1 MNEVCL
7 TAAEPLWRNEILFM
21 EKIKSFKPL
30 LITRWT
36 SPVEAGLSKARQALE
51 YFLCI
56 LVVAGL
62 GYVDYLTGV
71 EIVIFSFYLI
81 PIRVAAMRLG
91 LVGGIVL
98 SMSATLAWVMS
109 DYFGG
114 QLYSNQLVAAWNI
127 MVRLMSFLV
136 VAWLSARNAALFAE
150 ERAQS
155 AELRKALSEIKLIE
169 GLLPICATC
178 KKIRDE
184 HGLWNP
190 LENYIQQH
198 SAATFTHSM
207 CPDCARQWAKEAGID
222 YEPDSK

>member
-1 MNEVCL
+1 MNEACPP
-7 TAAEPLWRNEILFM
+7 AAEPLWRNEILFM
-21 EKIKSFKPL
+21 EKIKSLKPL

-36 SPVEAGLSKARQALE
+36 SPAEAGLSKARQALE

-81 PIRVAAMRLG
+81 PIRVASMRLG
-91 LVGGIVL
+91 LVGGIVV

-127 MVRLMSFLV
+127 LVRLMSFLV

-150 ERAQS
+150 ERATS
-155 AELRKALSEIKLIE
+155 NRLRQALSEIKLIE
-169 GLLPICATC
+169 GLLPICANC

-184 HGLWNP
+184 NAQWNV
-190 LENYIQQH
+190 LEDYLQQH

-207 CPDCARQWAKEAGID
+207 CPDCARRWAKEAGID
-222 YEPDSK
+222 YEPESK

>member
-1 MNEVCL
+1 
-7 TAAEPLWRNEILFM
+7 M
-21 EKIKSFKPL
+21 EKLKFIKVL
-30 LITRWT
+30 W
-36 SPVEAGLSKARQALE
+36 SPRLVNPAEAGLSKARQALE

-62 GYVDYLTGV
+62 GYADYLTGV

-81 PIRVAAMRLG
+81 PIRLASMRLG
-91 LVGGIVL
+91 LGGGIVV

-136 VAWLSARNAALFAE
+136 VAWLSARNAALLAE
-150 ERAQS
+150 ERATS
-155 AELRKALSEIKLIE
+155 NRLRQALSEIKLIE

-184 HGLWNP
+184 KAQWHAI
-190 LENYIQQH
+190 EKYIEMH
-198 SAATFTHSM
+198 STATFTHGM
-207 CPDCARQWAKEAGID
+207 CPDCARQWTKEAGIVCA
-222 YEPDSK
+222 PDAK